1 MGKVLVVDD
10 DQSIRE
16 LLFEV
21 LTEEGHRVV
30 IARDGVEALRVLE
43 REGHF
48 LVLLDLMMPRLDGIG
63 VIHALENRPS
73 THDENRVVVMSAAD
87 RLFAMSSL
95 LQRGIISE
103 QIAKPFDLGMLLDVV
118 ARYVPEPA

>member
-10 DQSIRE
+10 DHSIRE

-21 LTEEGHRVV
+21 LTDEGHRVV
-30 IARDGVEALRVLE
+30 MARDGVEALRVLE

-63 VIHALENRPS
+63 VIHALESRPG
-73 THDENRVVVMSAAD
+73 TYDENRVVVMSAAD
-87 RLFAMSSL
+87 RLFAMSTL

-103 QIAKPFDLGMLLDVV
+103 QIAKPFDLGVLLDVV